1 MDNNN
6 YKRQYRQLNDT
17 TKQKISQSLRGRTK
31 SATHS
36 QAISNGLKKY
46 WATVPNQPNNNENKN
61 EEHEYNIRFKYRCVE
76 ARSSNISSVIW
87 TYKMG
92 SGTTITVNFAVNV
105 LLGQ

>member
-31 SATHS
+31 SATHT

-61 EEHEYNIRFKYRCVE
+61 EEHEINYRQFNKKLE
-76 ARSSNISSVIW
+76 LLNQILSLI
-87 TYKMG
+87 Y
-92 SGTTITVNFAVNV
+92 TV
-105 LLGQ
+105 

>member
-31 SATHS
+31 SATHT

-76 ARSSNISSVIW
+76 ARSSNFSSVIW

>member
-31 SATHS
+31 SATHT

-46 WATVPNQPNNNENKN
+46 WATVPNQPNNENKN
-61 EEHEYNIRFKYRCVE
+61 EEYE
-76 ARSSNISSVIW
+76 
-87 TYKMG
+87 
-92 SGTTITVNFAVNV
+92 
-105 LLGQ
+105 

>member
-31 SATHS
+31 SATHT

-76 ARSSNISSVIW
+76 ARSSNISSVKW

>member
-6 YKRQYRQLNDT
+6 YKRQYRQLNDI

-31 SATHS
+31 SATHT

>member
-1 MDNNN
+1 MDNNT

-31 SATHS
+31 SATHT

>member
-1 MDNNN
+1 MTSDSKGFEKLYPRVLN
-6 YKRQYRQLNDT
+6 Y
-17 TKQKISQSLRGRTK
+17 
-31 SATHS
+31 
-36 QAISNGLKKY
+36 LKVEKK
-46 WATVPNQPNNNENKN
+46 NKN

>member
-31 SATHS
+31 SATHT

-61 EEHEYNIRFKYRCVE
+61 EEHDSNIRFKYRCVE

-92 SGTTITVNFAVNV
+92 SGTTITVTFAVNV

>member
-1 MDNNN
+1 MVNNN

-31 SATHS
+31 SATHT